1 MITSN
6 LKDKGFKIE
15 GGTTL
20 IKLVPIQKP
29 YIQLDTKSEK
39 KGGKEKYRWVQTLVC
54 PSTHKALRFLALEQD
69 MTLGELLQEVIE
81 SYLPKKETKKCQE
94 KRN

>member
-54 PSTHKALRFLALEQD
+54 PSIHKTLRLIALEQD
-69 MTLGELLQEVIE
+69 ITLAELLQEIIK
-81 SYLPKKETKKCQE
+81 SYLLKKETE
-94 KRN
+94 L